1 MFISD
6 MIPKKWS
13 RIKLSIALYNR
24 LVIMCN
30 NFRRG
35 GKLWRLICGAGERA
49 EGEASR
55 PRRKLVGIIYPR
67 GGNYEH
73 SHRGGFG
80 AVYGKRSPYL
90 SCPSNQHPTRL
101 PD

>member
-1 MFISD
+1 MNDRNI
-6 MIPKKWS
+6 
-13 RIKLSIALYNR
+13 LLYII
-24 LVIMCN
+24 IMCN

-80 AVYGKRSPYL
+80 AVNGKRSPYL
-90 SCPSNQHPTRL
+90 PCPSNQHPTRL